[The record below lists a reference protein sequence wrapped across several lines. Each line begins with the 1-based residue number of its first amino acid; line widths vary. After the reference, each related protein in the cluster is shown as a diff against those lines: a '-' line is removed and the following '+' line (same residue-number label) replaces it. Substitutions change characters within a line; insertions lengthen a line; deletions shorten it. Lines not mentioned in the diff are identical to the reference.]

1 MLIPALHYQTQAS
14 NIALSS
20 TPMMQM
26 TYKLFVRAAVLVLA
40 GPPAKA
46 QIDSGTFTPVPD
58 SELSIQ

>member
-1 MLIPALHYQTQAS
+1 
-14 NIALSS
+14 
-20 TPMMQM
+20 MMQM